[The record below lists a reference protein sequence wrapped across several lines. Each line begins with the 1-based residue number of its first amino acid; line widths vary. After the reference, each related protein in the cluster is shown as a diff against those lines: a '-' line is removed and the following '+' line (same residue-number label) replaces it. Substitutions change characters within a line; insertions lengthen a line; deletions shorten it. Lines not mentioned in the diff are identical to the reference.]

1 MLAKNKKVDYL
12 NATVQN
18 LLPKML
24 YSFKSVDTI
33 INQDDVDKYPTES
46 AIGNSMDYRLT
57 ISYDKEIQVPILHNM
72 NQPLLYNLNKTCWE
86 KANEYRQR
94 SSRENTKQNLILR
107 ILMVATNFPFNF
119 KRLQLPVCLAFTKTI
134 NKSQGQSLVV
144 YWMNC
149 KFPCFVHYV
158 VCTPI

>member
-72 NQPLLYNLNKTCWE
+72 NQPLLYNLNKTC
-86 KANEYRQR
+86 
-94 SSRENTKQNLILR
+94 
-107 ILMVATNFPFNF
+107 
-119 KRLQLPVCLAFTKTI
+119 
-134 NKSQGQSLVV
+134 
-144 YWMNC
+144 
-149 KFPCFVHYV
+149 
-158 VCTPI
+158 